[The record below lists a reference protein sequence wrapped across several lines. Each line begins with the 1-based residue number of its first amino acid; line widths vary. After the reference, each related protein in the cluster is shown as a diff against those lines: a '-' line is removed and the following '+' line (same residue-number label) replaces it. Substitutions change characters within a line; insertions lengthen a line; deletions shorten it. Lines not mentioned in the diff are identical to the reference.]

1 MAGVH
6 RIYDQYARTYDKD
19 RNRSLMERSYLRE
32 VISRLRKRAHVLD
45 LGCGG
50 GEPIARFFVEGGC
63 QVTGVDAAPALVNL
77 CRERFPQ
84 MTWIDHDMRTIDL
97 GRRFDAVLAWD
108 SFFHLTADDQRA
120 MFPVFEMHTAPTG
133 LLLFTSGPGAGEAIG
148 SLYGYDLYHA
158 SLDTA
163 EYRRL
168 LKAHDFEVLMHRVE
182 DPDCGLHTVWLAQRG
197 SQGGK

>member
-1 MAGVH
+1 
-6 RIYDQYARTYDKD
+6 
-19 RNRSLMERSYLRE
+19 
-32 VISRLRKRAHVLD
+32 
-45 LGCGG
+45 
-50 GEPIARFFVEGGC
+50 
-63 QVTGVDAAPALVNL
+63 
-77 CRERFPQ
+77 
-84 MTWIDHDMRTIDL
+84 MRTIDL

-168 LKAHDFEVLMHRVE
+168 LKAHDFEVLMHRSKIPTAVFTRFGWRSGALKAANDAE
-182 DPDCGLHTVWLAQRG
+182 TLAQ
-197 SQGGK
+197 